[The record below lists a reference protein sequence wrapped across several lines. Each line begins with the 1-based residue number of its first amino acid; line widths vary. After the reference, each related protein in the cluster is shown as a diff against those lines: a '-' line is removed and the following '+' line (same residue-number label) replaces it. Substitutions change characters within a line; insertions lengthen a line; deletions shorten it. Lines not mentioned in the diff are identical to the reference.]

1 MPAFTVQR
9 VQNPTGRKTSFLH
22 GVIRSDSIRSSE
34 EEINASADLFYDLM
48 QDNQGAISLSGGD
61 KSLMKLQALAML
73 RAGILAGEYYTAT
86 NKDGKL
92 IGYTLWMPPGREIF
106 STEEERQLGFNEFM
120 ARLPDQGKEYFRT
133 TFLAHFPGF
142 VNSILG
148 PTVGF
153 TQDIALI
160 VNEHGLSVYPQGK
173 LDSWW
178 LHMAMV
184 DRNYQKMGI
193 TRALI
198 NLVREKASVSGDT
211 LACSTTND
219 NNVPVYLALGFTH
232 RGRKIM
238 PSPWGDWPVHLFSLD
253 TSLTS

>member
-9 VQNPTGRKTSFLH
+9 VQNPTVRDHLARTAMTVLS
-22 GVIRSDSIRSSE
+22 SDS
-34 EEINASADLFYDLM
+34 
-48 QDNQGAISLSGGD
+48 QDQGAISLSGGD

-86 NKDGKL
+86 NQEGKL
-92 IGYTLWMPPGREIF
+92 IGYTLWMPPGRDIF
-106 STEEERQLGFNEFM
+106 STDEQRKLGFNEFM
-120 ARLPDQGKEYFRT
+120 TRLPTQGKEYFRT
-133 TFLAHFPGF
+133 TYLAHFPGF
-142 VNSILG
+142 VNGILG
-148 PTVGF
+148 PT
-153 TQDIALI
+153 
-160 VNEHGLSVYPQGK
+160 GK
-173 LDSWW
+173 FDSWW

-184 DRNYQKMGI
+184 HRDYQKMGV

-232 RGRKIM
+232 RGRKMM
-238 PSPWGDWPVHLFSLD
+238 PSPWGDWPVHLFSLN
-253 TSLTS
+253 TSDIINV